1 MDALSTTPQKIEEG
15 FKNMNLCFP
24 FRLAQLATRSFVL
37 TIGCCCFAFAPTSF
51 AQTVAYV
58 DATIETMGK
67 SGQIK
72 NATLV
77 TRDDK
82 IVDVGTDVEIP
93 GDAQVVSMTGKTI
106 MPGLID
112 PYFVFQQSSTTG
124 GATRTVVVNGR
135 TFTIPNRGATVT
147 SSAFTRVGEYFYPYK
162 FNFKPA
168 LRSGVTTG
176 HLVSDG
182 RGLSALANITDER
195 TPEMLFKNDG
205 FLYAKLTN
213 QTAALDLIR
222 KPLAPAKTTT
232 SRTRTA
238 TRTRTTTRTSTA
250 ASTTA
255 SKTADKAKSS
265 ADEIKELWTKVRE
278 GKMPLFVN
286 VNNQAS
292 VAYLLKIM
300 KDYKK
305 ARLVVVA
312 TGPNLYESLAEL
324 KENKNVTV
332 VLQPGLDRVPYKSD
346 LMNVSQMLATKE
358 IPFAI
363 SMTLSRTQLTQSQD
377 DPMFP
382 LAMLVRTGLDRDKA
396 LKSVTMVPA
405 KLLAI
410 EKTHG
415 SIEKDKHANF
425 LIFDGDP
432 LKTGSRLEQVILNG
446 NQTYEN

>member
-1 MDALSTTPQKIEEG
+1 MDAVSTTPQKIEEG

-24 FRLAQLATRSFVL
+24 FRFAQLATRSFVL

-112 PYFVFQQSSTTG
+112 PYFVFQQSSAG
-124 GATRTVVVNGR
+124 GATRTVVFNGR
-135 TFTIPNRGATVT
+135 TFTVPNRGATVT
-147 SSAFTRVGEYFYPYK
+147 PSGFTRVGEYFYPYK

-176 HLVSDG
+176 NLVSDG

-213 QTAALDLIR
+213 QTAALDIIR

-232 SRTRTA
+232 SRTRTS
-238 TRTRTTTRTSTA
+238 TRASTST
-250 ASTTA
+250 STST
-255 SKTADKAKSS
+255 SKTEDKAKSS

-300 KDYKK
+300 KDYEK

-312 TGPNLYESLAEL
+312 TGPNLYESLVEL

-363 SMTLSRTQLTQSQD
+363 SMTLSGSQLTQSQD